1 MKKKYNSVLTYRKSM
16 NKNLSAIFG
25 RGKIK
30 NYTPNFMNQKKRNN
44 YIVNYMNKKDF
55 FYY

>member
-1 MKKKYNSVLTYRKSM
+1 MSFIYLIKEILILV
-16 NKNLSAIFG
+16 FG